1 MDIVLLILGCLLLL
15 VGLAGAIVPVLP
27 GPPLSYAG
35 LLMLRWSGYADFS
48 SDFLWLWAGIT
59 AVVTLVDYLLP
70 VWMTRRFG
78 GSRAASV
85 GATLG
90 VVAGLFLFPPLGIIV
105 FPFLGAYIGQ
115 LTDETTPRSKA
126 LRVAFGSFVAFLLG
140 TGAKLIVSAMMI
152 FYAIRAFLI

>member
-27 GPPLSYAG
+27 GPPLGYAG
-35 LLMLRWSGYADFS
+35 LLVLLWSGYAWFS
-48 SDFLWLWAGIT
+48 PGFLWLWAGIT
-59 AVVTLVDYLLP
+59 AVVTLADYLLP

-78 GSRAASV
+78 GSREASV

-90 VVAGLFLFPPLGIIV
+90 VIAGLFLFPPFGLIV

-115 LTDETTPRSKA
+115 LSDRTTSRSKA
-126 LRVAFGSFVAFLLG
+126 LKVAFGSFMAFLLG
-140 TGAKLIVSAMMI
+140 TGAKLIVGVMMI
-152 FYAIRAFLI
+152 FYAVRALL